1 MMDANTV
8 TTSRRFAPKEVRKQ
22 QLIDA
27 TLEVI
32 AEKGVSGTTT
42 TLVTKKAG
50 LSAGI
55 VNLHFENKDNLL
67 KATLEHLATELRD
80 CWQAVYEDDK
90 LQPADKL
97 WGIIQACFDPDVCTI
112 DKIRVWFAF
121 FGEAPYRA
129 FYREM
134 VSRFD
139 DERGDAMT
147 ALIIQLGQSE
157 GAAERTSEAAECLAD
172 GLWLN
177 MMLYPEWYDRE
188 SSRAQIWHFLFLH
201 FPDQFS
207 GPVPDAGICAT

>member
-1 MMDANTV
+1 MAGNTEI
-8 TTSRRFAPKEVRKQ
+8 TSRRFAPKEVRKQ

-27 TLEVI
+27 TLVAI
-32 AEKGVSGTTT
+32 AKHGVSGTTT
-42 TLVTKKAG
+42 TLVTQKAG

-80 CWQAVYEDDK
+80 HWQAVYVDEA

-97 WGIIQACFDPDVCTI
+97 WGIIEACFHPEVCTL
-112 DKIRVWFAF
+112 DKVRVWFAF

-139 DERGDAMT
+139 DERGDAIT
-147 ALIIQLGQSE
+147 SLLVQLGQSQD
-157 GAAERTSEAAECLAD
+157 AAAHTSEAIECLAD

-177 MMLYPEWYDRE
+177 MMLYPEWLDLD
-188 SSRAQIWHFLFLH
+188 SSRAQMWNLLCLH
-201 FPDQFS
+201 FPEEFG
-207 GPVPDAGICAT
+207 GPVPQLRIRAA